1 MDVDSP
7 FILYSSF
14 EKVISYSTFEEAVEN
29 ATQILN
35 LKKSSYPKRVF
46 YILCGRMLKNYTW
59 H

>member
-1 MDVDSP
+1 MDADSP

-46 YILCGRMLKNYTW
+46 YILC
-59 H
+59 